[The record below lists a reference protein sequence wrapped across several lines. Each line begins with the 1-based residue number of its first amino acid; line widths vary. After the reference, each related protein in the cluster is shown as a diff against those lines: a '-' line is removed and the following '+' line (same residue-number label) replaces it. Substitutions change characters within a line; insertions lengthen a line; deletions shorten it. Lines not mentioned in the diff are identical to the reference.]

1 VFFSKCAKTVP
12 KEKTC
17 NSYLSQR
24 KDSSIWYVAL
34 RDPVSGNVGTKK
46 STGTSVRREAETI
59 AQLWLRDGRPRTS
72 KESYETFV
80 DFLDHFW
87 DFENSMHFK
96 DLLEWMSSYIS
107 SEYGYLKKAVS
118 IFRVAH
124 ETFPDCFF

>member
-1 VFFSKCAKTVP
+1 MQLY
-12 KEKTC
+12 
-17 NSYLSQR
+17 YLSQR

-59 AQLWLRDGRPRTS
+59 AQLWLRDGMPRTS

-87 DFENSMHFK
+87 DFDNSKHFREMVTMGK
-96 DLLEWMSSYIS
+96 NVTRRHANDMRNVVRRYYKPYWGRNALVYNLFCKL
-107 SEYGYLKKAVS
+107 G
-118 IFRVAH
+118 
-124 ETFPDCFF
+124 